1 MFTVKSNWNWILSSA
16 HELEVEGDGSVF
28 VAEKG
33 DLFKKAAQKQEDAGP
48 YKDLPPIRSVSSST
62 CIQYQVRLPFHQRPK
77 SKCFLN
83 VAHKQGCRYL

>member
-1 MFTVKSNWNWILSSA
+1 MFLSPS
-16 HELEVEGDGSVF
+16 EN
-28 VAEKG
+28 EKG
-33 DLFKKAAQKQEDAGP
+33 DLFKKAAQKQEDAGVVP
-48 YKDLPPIRSVSSST
+48 MWLPPIRSVSSST